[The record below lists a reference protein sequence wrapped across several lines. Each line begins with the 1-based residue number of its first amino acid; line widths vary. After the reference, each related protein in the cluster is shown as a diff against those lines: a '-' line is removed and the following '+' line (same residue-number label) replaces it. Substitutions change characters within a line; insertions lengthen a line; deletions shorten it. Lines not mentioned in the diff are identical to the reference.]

1 LSLQTR
7 RRSNTRVYGGR
18 RVATSF
24 TEFQPARW
32 GGAKCPGGETMIIHL
47 DRDLAMIRV
56 ARQAL
61 RRWLEERSRANPEDA
76 MLVLSELV
84 TNAMVHARAGC
95 TIEVQHHDDVVR
107 LEVRDPSAAPPTMRT
122 AHPHNIGGRGLR
134 LVAAVAQAWGWE
146 PTAGGKR
153 VWAHL
158 GAPACRGQPE
168 INSPAAGEN

>member
-1 LSLQTR
+1 VT
-7 RRSNTRVYGGR
+7 
-18 RVATSF
+18 TSSA
-24 TEFQPARW
+24 EFQSPARW
-32 GGAKCPGGETMIIHL
+32 GGAQGPGGETMIIHL

-56 ARQAL
+56 ARQTL
-61 RRWLEERSRANPEDA
+61 RRWLQERSRADPEDA

-95 TIEVQHHDDVVR
+95 TIEVLHHDDLVR
-107 LEVRDPSAAPPTMRT
+107 LEVRDPSSAPPTMRT

-158 GAPACRGQPE
+158 VAPACQGQP
-168 INSPAAGEN
+168 NFNPPTAGEN

>member
-1 LSLQTR
+1 MASLS
-7 RRSNTRVYGGR
+7 
-18 RVATSF
+18 
-24 TEFQPARW
+24 TEFQPPARR
-32 GGAKCPGGETMIIHL
+32 GGPKGPGGETMIIHL

-61 RRWLEERSRANPEDA
+61 RRWFEERSRANTEDA

-95 TIEVQHHDDVVR
+95 TIEVQHHDDLVR
-107 LEVRDPSAAPPTMRT
+107 LEVRDPSSAPPTMRT
-122 AHPHNIGGRGLR
+122 AHPHNIGGRGLP

-146 PTAGGKR
+146 PTVGGKR

-158 GAPACRGQPE
+158 VAPACQRQPK